1 MQKVINCLAEKGF
14 DDKLGNLK
22 PPFAYFQYP
31 QSYSVAHI
39 VFIPHAM
46 TLPAIIIW

>member
-1 MQKVINCLAEKGF
+1 MQKVVNCLAKKGF
-14 DDKLGNLK
+14 DDKLSNLK

-31 QSYSVAHI
+31 QSYLVAHI

-46 TLPAIIIW
+46 TLPTIIIW